1 MAASSC
7 HDWGLDAHTQPNLES
22 KAAAMIRAVERALA
36 IFDVFDVQHQSLS
49 LQEIGVRIG
58 MPKATT
64 FRLVNTL
71 QKRGFLIRH
80 GDQRY
85 SLSLKL
91 LRIAG
96 MVMSTIG
103 VREVARPVM
112 VDINRRTGETV
123 TLNLRSGIE
132 RICIDAVETPA
143 PLMHIVRPGERVG
156 LLFGAT
162 GRVLLAYCGRAEVD
176 RVIAETLDVST
187 LNIDE
192 LEQSL
197 AQIRS
202 NGYAHTSSQRILGV
216 TAISVPIFD
225 LDDKVRCSLS
235 ITGPSIRM
243 DPRLP
248 EFTEIIVQAGAD
260 ISRLMGGSE

>member
-1 MAASSC
+1 
-7 HDWGLDAHTQPNLES
+7 
-22 KAAAMIRAVERALA
+22 MIRAVERALA
-36 IFDVFDVQHQSLS
+36 IFDAFDAQHRSLS
-49 LQEIGVRIG
+49 LLEIGERIG

-71 QKRGFLIRH
+71 QKRGFLVRL

-91 LRIAG
+91 LRVAG

-103 VREVARPVM
+103 IREVARPVM
-112 VDINRRTGETV
+112 IDVCRRTGETV
-123 TLNLRSGIE
+123 TLNMRSGIE

-176 RVIAETLDVST
+176 RVIAETPDTST
-187 LNIDE
+187 LNTDE
-192 LEQSL
+192 LKQSL
-197 AQIRS
+197 AEIRKR
-202 NGYAHTSSQRILGV
+202 GYGCTSGQRILGV
-216 TAISVPIFD
+216 TAVSVPIFD
-225 LDDKVRCSLS
+225 IDEKVRHSLS
-235 ITGPSIRM
+235 ITGPSIRI
-243 DPRLP
+243 DPQLA
-248 EFTEIIVQAGAD
+248 ELTEVIVHAGVD
-260 ISRLMGGSE
+260 ISLSMGGSA